1 MTIMTPDIDIIFDLD
16 GTLIDSAPSILGA
29 FKQVLDAYSY
39 APKVPLNSQLIG
51 PPLKQTLQYIT
62 GEDDAKKLS
71 LLVDSFKENYDNDA
85 YTLSTRYAGI
95 AEMLEG
101 LSLAKKRLHIAT
113 NKRLIPTQKI
123 IHFFKWEQY
132 FQAIYTIDGGIP
144 AYLNKSQ
151 MIASMAADLNLKPD
165 HCIYIGD
172 RLEDAQAASENMMP
186 FIFVDWGYGPIAK
199 EIENFQT
206 VKTPDNLL
214 NLLLNYQTIQ

>member
-29 FKQVLDAYSY
+29 FKQVVDAYSY

-51 PPLKQTLQYIT
+51 PPLNQTLQYIT

-95 AEMLEG
+95 SGMLES
-101 LSLAKKRLHIAT
+101 LLLAKKRLHIAT
-113 NKRLIPTQKI
+113 NKRLVPTQKI
-123 IHFFKWEQY
+123 IRFFKWEQY
-132 FQAIYTIDGGIP
+132 FHTVYTIDGATP

-151 MIASMAADLNLKPD
+151 MISLMLADLNLKPG
-165 HCIYIGD
+165 HCVYVGD
-172 RLEDAQAASENMMP
+172 RLEDAQAASENMMR
-186 FIFVDWGYGPIAK
+186 FIYVDWGYGPIVS

-206 VKTPDNLL
+206 VKTPDDLL
-214 NLLLNYQTIQ
+214 TLLLAY

>member
-1 MTIMTPDIDIIFDLD
+1 
-16 GTLIDSAPSILGA
+16 
-29 FKQVLDAYSY
+29 
-39 APKVPLNSQLIG
+39 
-51 PPLKQTLQYIT
+51 
-62 GEDDAKKLS
+62 
-71 LLVDSFKENYDNDA
+71 
-85 YTLSTRYAGI
+85 
-95 AEMLEG
+95 
-101 LSLAKKRLHIAT
+101 
-113 NKRLIPTQKI
+113 
-123 IHFFKWEQY
+123 
-132 FQAIYTIDGGIP
+132 
-144 AYLNKSQ
+144 